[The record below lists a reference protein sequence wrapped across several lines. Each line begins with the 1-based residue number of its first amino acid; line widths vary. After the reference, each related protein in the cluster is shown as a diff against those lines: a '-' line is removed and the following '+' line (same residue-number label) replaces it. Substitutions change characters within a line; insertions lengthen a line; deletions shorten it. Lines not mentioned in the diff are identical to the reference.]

1 MFGHQPNYPNG
12 MQLKAHFLI
21 PPMWG
26 LERHVR
32 VEQNEIKMNYVMQIH
47 RQINL
52 HKQNNKLINTN

>member
-1 MFGHQPNYPNG
+1 
-12 MQLKAHFLI
+12 MQLKAHFFI

-32 VEQNEIKMNYVMQIH
+32 VEQNEIKINMLQIH
-47 RQINL
+47 GQINL